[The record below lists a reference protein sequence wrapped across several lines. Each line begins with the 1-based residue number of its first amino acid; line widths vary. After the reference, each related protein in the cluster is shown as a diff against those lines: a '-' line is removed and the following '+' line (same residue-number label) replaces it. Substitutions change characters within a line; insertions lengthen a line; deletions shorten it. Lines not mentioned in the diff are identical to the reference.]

1 MLVEVLLHQV
11 AERDR
16 AESNFTVSDANDL
29 PDLKTQAAGPKKVF
43 PLAAHRDSREETGIV
58 FWADLS

>member
-16 AESNFTVSDANDL
+16 AESNFTVGDANDR
-29 PDLKTQAAGPKKVF
+29 PDLKTQAARPKK
-43 PLAAHRDSREETGIV
+43 S
-58 FWADLS
+58 LSTSGLPERNSNRGLC